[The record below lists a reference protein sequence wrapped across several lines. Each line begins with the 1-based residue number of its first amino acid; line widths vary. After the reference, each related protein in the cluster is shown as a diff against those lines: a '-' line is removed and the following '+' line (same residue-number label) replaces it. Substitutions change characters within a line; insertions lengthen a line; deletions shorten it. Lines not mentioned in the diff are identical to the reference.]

1 MCLITRNCFSCTK
14 TDPIHL
20 LLDHTYISSP
30 CENNKYTPAYLNR
43 HCVQPVVYEKKF
55 EYSCELCLTQAG
67 AERKT
72 KAKEKYFE
80 DVKHLQEILDKLKK
94 ELRQAGQIVS
104 PSCRTRPLTFIRI
117 CLTSLR
123 SGERKRQAS
132 WSQAITESYS
142 NISVVISA
150 VE

>member
-1 MCLITRNCFSCTK
+1 MCLITHNCFLCTK

-43 HCVQPVVYEKKF
+43 HCAQPFVYEKKF
-55 EYSCELCLTQAG
+55 EYSCELCLTKAG

-80 DVKHLQEILDKLKK
+80 DVKYLQEILDKLKK
-94 ELRQAGQIVS
+94 ELRQASQIVS
-104 PSCRTRPLTFIRI
+104 PSCSTRPLTFVRI

-123 SGERKRQAS
+123 SGKRKRQAS
-132 WSQAITESYS
+132 WNQANSEWHI
-142 NISVVISA
+142 NISVVIST